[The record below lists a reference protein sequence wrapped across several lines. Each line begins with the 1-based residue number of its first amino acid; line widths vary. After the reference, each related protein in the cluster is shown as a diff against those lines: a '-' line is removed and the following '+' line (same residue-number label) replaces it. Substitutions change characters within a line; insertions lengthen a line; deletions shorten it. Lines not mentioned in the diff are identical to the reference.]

1 MKLHDYKKKA
11 MENEAFRKE
20 YESYDLAFEIGQMV
34 VRARLIKGMTQQK
47 LASLVKTQQP
57 GIARLESG
65 QQLPS
70 LSFLEK
76 IARAFGTYL
85 LAPQFA
91 DPELNSDFIS
101 SPYTKTI
108 TITSY
113 TSTLSNFPETPLEK
127 SQVYAN
133 ASFSG
138 EKSLEPNP
146 SLQYA

>member
-1 MKLHDYKKKA
+1 MKLQDYKKKA
-11 MENEAFRKE
+11 LQDEVFRKE

-34 VRARLIKGMTQQK
+34 VRARLIKGITQKK

-57 GIARLESG
+57 GIARLETG

-76 IARAFGTYL
+76 IARAFGTCL

-91 DPELNSDFIS
+91 NPQLNPNFNRSSD
-101 SPYTKTI
+101 TETTTI
-108 TITSY
+108 TAY
-113 TSTLSNFPETPLEK
+113 TSSNTGNWFEK
-127 SQVYAN
+127 ESVFAD
-133 ASFSG
+133 ASHSSEEFL
-138 EKSLEPNP
+138 KTNP